1 MKRII
6 LLLTLSFILF
16 CFSCSKGGKGLTIIS
31 ISSLNGNIFPVETEG
46 VKNGGFSLISSVV
59 RNIREKNGSGLELI
73 GNSNFIYG
81 TKEAYFTT
89 GQAVIDL
96 MNELNFSC
104 LVIGHRE
111 FYFGFDQLEKLSK
124 RAKFPFI
131 SANIELK
138 DSGRVDFIK
147 PYIILKDNRSAVIG
161 ISTEKV
167 IKANLEK
174 DVGSIKIKDPAESI
188 EFYVKE
194 LLSKGIK
201 NIIVAGD
208 FDCDENSI
216 SNLTKDQIRRVF
228 SIKEVD
234 MFLTTTEKNKLCS
247 LSKIRPVLNCSI
259 NGFEV
264 VSLNAGSN
272 GIYGGERYKINSE
285 ELGPDPELSTKMSE
299 INQII
304 ASVTGKVLGTSTD
317 DIFHSKGDKFVTE
330 TPLGNLIADIMRA
343 YTGTDIFLMN
353 SGKVRNGFE
362 KGPINLGDLYNVIPY
377 EGSIVTVEMTG
388 GQIIRVLESSCAFKM
403 SKSFLQV
410 SGIKFSFNSSKEPFN
425 RVIENTVRINGKP
438 LDKNRLYSV
447 SLTDYIYQ
455 GGDSYNEFEEMG
467 VKLTKTHQKQMREII
482 KDHIINVSKIQTPE
496 NSRITDISKL

>member
-1 MKRII
+1 MKKITAVSV
-6 LLLTLSFILF
+6 LLITLIFM
-16 CFSCSKGGKGLTIIS
+16 SCSKDGKGLTVIS
-31 ISSLNGNIFPVETEG
+31 ISSLNGNIFPVEKDN
-46 VKNGGFSLISSVV
+46 VKNGGFSLISSAVK
-59 RNIREKNGSGLELI
+59 NIKEKNGTDIELI
-73 GNSNFIYG
+73 GNSNFLYG
-81 TKEAYFTT
+81 TKESYFTT

-104 LVIGHRE
+104 LIIGHRE

-124 RAKFPFI
+124 RAEFPFI
-131 SANIELK
+131 SANVVFR
-138 DSGRVDFIK
+138 DSGQVSFIK
-147 PYIILKDNRSAVIG
+147 PYVLLKDGISAVIG

-174 DVGSIKIKDPAESI
+174 DTGSIKINDPAETI
-188 EFYVKE
+188 KFYINE
-194 LLSKGIK
+194 LRSKGIK

-216 SNLTKDQIRRVF
+216 SNFTKDQIRSVF
-228 SIKEVD
+228 SIREVD

-259 NGFEV
+259 DGFEA
-264 VSLNAGSN
+264 VSFKIGGK
-272 GIYGGERYKINSE
+272 GIYDSERHRINSQ
-285 ELGPDPELSTKMSE
+285 ELDPDQELSGKMSE

-304 ASVTGKVLGTSTD
+304 VSVTGKVLGSSAD
-317 DIFHSKGDKFVTE
+317 DIFHSRGDRFVTE
-330 TPLGNLIADIMRA
+330 TPLGNLISDIMRD

-362 KGPINLGDLYNVIPY
+362 KGPINFGDLYNVIPY
-377 EGSIVTVEMTG
+377 EGSIVTVDMTG
-388 GQIIRVLESSCAFKM
+388 EQILKILESSCAFKM

-410 SGIKFSFNSSKEPFN
+410 SGIKFSFDSSQEPFR
-425 RVIENTVRINGKP
+425 RVIENSVRINGKP
-438 LDKNRLYSV
+438 LDKSRSYSV

-455 GGDSYNEFEEMG
+455 GGDSYNEFGEMG
-467 VKLTKTHQKQMREII
+467 VKLIKTHQKQMREII
-482 KDHIINVSKIQTPE
+482 KDHIIAVSKIQTPE

>member
-1 MKRII
+1 MKKITAISVLVII
-6 LLLTLSFILF
+6 LIF
-16 CFSCSKGGKGLTIIS
+16 FSCSKSEKVLTIIS
-31 ISSLNGNIFPVETEG
+31 ISSLNGNIFPVEKDG
-46 VKNGGFSLISSVV
+46 VKNGGFSLISSAVKK
-59 RNIREKNGSGLELI
+59 IAEKRTDVELI

-96 MNELNFSC
+96 MNELDFSC
-104 LVIGHRE
+104 LIIGHRE
-111 FYFGFDQLEKLSK
+111 FYFGFEELEKLSE

-131 SANIELK
+131 SANIEYK
-138 DSGRVDFIK
+138 DSCRVRFIK
-147 PYIILKDNRSAVIG
+147 PYIVLNDNRSAVIG

-167 IKANLEK
+167 LKANLEK
-174 DVGSIKIKDPAESI
+174 DVGSIKITDPAETI
-188 EFYVKE
+188 EFYIKE
-194 LLSKGIK
+194 LKSKGIE

-216 SNLTKDQIRRVF
+216 SNLTKDQIRSVF

-259 NGFEV
+259 NGFEA
-264 VSLNAGSN
+264 VSFKTGDN
-272 GIYGGERYKINSE
+272 GIYGGETHKMNS
-285 ELGPDPELSTKMSE
+285 LQLDPDPELAGKMSE

-304 ASVTGKVLGTSTD
+304 VSVTGKVLGSSDD
-317 DIFHSKGDKFVTE
+317 DIFHSQGDKFVTE
-330 TPLGNLIADIMRA
+330 TPLGNLITDIMRD

-362 KGPINLGDLYNVIPY
+362 KGPINFGDLYNVIPY
-377 EGSIVTVEMTG
+377 EGSIVTVKMTG
-388 GQIIRVLESSCAFKM
+388 EQIVKILESSCAFKM
-403 SKSFLQV
+403 GKSFLQV
-410 SGIKFSFNSSKEPFN
+410 SGIKFSFNSSKEPFS
-425 RVIENTVRINGKP
+425 RVIENTIRINGKP
-438 LDKNRLYSV
+438 LDKSRLYSV

-455 GGDSYNEFEEMG
+455 GGDSYNEFEDMDI
-467 VKLTKTHQKQMREII
+467 KLIKTHQKQMREII
-482 KDHIINVSKIQTPE
+482 KDHIIAVSKIETPE

>member
-1 MKRII
+1 MKNIVSV
-6 LLLTLSFILF
+6 LMLSILF
-16 CFSCSKGGKGLTIIS
+16 FSCFKQGKDLTVVS
-31 ISSLNGNIFPVETEG
+31 TSSLNGNIFPVEKDG
-46 VKNGGFSLISSVV
+46 VKSGGFSLISSAVKKITGENSTEV
-59 RNIREKNGSGLELI
+59 ELI

-81 TKEAYFTT
+81 TKESYFTT

-96 MNELNFSC
+96 MNELNYSC
-104 LVIGHRE
+104 LIIGHRE
-111 FYFGFDQLEKLSK
+111 FYFGFDELEKLSK

-131 SANIELK
+131 SANIEFK
-138 DSGRVDFIK
+138 DSCRISFLK

-167 IKANLEK
+167 LKANLEK
-174 DVGSIKIKDPAESI
+174 DVGSIRIKDPADAI
-188 EFYVKE
+188 EFYIKE
-194 LLSKGIK
+194 LRSKGIE

-216 SNLTKDQIRRVF
+216 SNLTQDQIRRVF

-234 MFLTTTEKNKLCS
+234 LFLTTTEKNKLCS

-259 NGFEV
+259 NGFEA
-264 VSLNAGSN
+264 VSFKVGDK
-272 GIYGGERYKINSE
+272 GIYGSERHRINSV
-285 ELGPDPELSTKMSE
+285 ELDPDTDLSAKMSE

-304 ASVTGKVLGTSTD
+304 DSVTGKVLGSSTE
-317 DIFHSKGDKFVTE
+317 DIFHSQGDKFVTE
-330 TPLGNLIADIMRA
+330 TPLGNLISDIMRDF
-343 YTGTDIFLMN
+343 TGTDIFLMN

-362 KGPINLGDLYNVIPY
+362 KGPINFGDLYNVIPY

-388 GQIIRVLESSCAFKM
+388 EQIIKILESSCAFKM

-410 SGIKFSFNSSKEPFN
+410 SGIKFSFNSSKEPFS

-438 LDKNRLYSV
+438 LDKSRLYSV

-455 GGDSYNEFEEMG
+455 GGDSYNEFADME
-467 VKLTKTHQKQMREII
+467 VKLIKIHQKQMREII
-482 KDHIINVSKIQTPE
+482 KDHIISVSKIQTPE